1 MPGQGS
7 HRRGSGTVTLP
18 AAPSARAAGRPD
30 GQDAAQLEHF
40 AARIRARLEQGNCPE
55 PAIPGNRP
63 YRERGASNPMG
74 PENVNGCTHCGL
86 CVRNCPA
93 GAIDA
98 EDPGKVD
105 ASKCL
110 RCLACVR
117 LCPIHSKQ
125 FTSDAYKGSVAWCLS
140 TFKEPRK
147 EPEFYL

>member
-1 MPGQGS
+1 MDHILERKLQKGVSPLPK
-7 HRRGSGTVTLP
+7 GT
-18 AAPSARAAGRPD
+18 
-30 GQDAAQLEHF
+30 
-40 AARIRARLEQGNCPE
+40 
-55 PAIPGNRP
+55 IPGNRP

-86 CVRNCPA
+86 CVRNCPV